1 MSKSS
6 RKKLPAEPV
15 LTTIESLSHDGRGV
29 THIDGKAVFID
40 GALPG
45 EEIEF
50 IYTSKRRKYDEGKV
64 TEIKTASPNRV
75 AAKCVHFGLCG
86 GCSLMHLDE
95 NEQIKQKQAILLDNL
110 RQIGHVSAE
119 KVLDPVRGPVW
130 GYRRKARLGVKYVI
144 KKERVLVGFRE
155 KRNSFIA
162 DIKQCEVVHPTV
174 GTRLEALA
182 ELISQF
188 KIRDKIPQIEVAV
201 SDEVTVLIVRHLVDM
216 PDADKEK
223 LMHFAQQYNFSILLQ
238 PGGLETVMPLNAGAV
253 SPYELNYK
261 IPDYN
266 IDMVFHAAHFTQV
279 NADINKRM
287 IDLAVRSLAPQ
298 PNETILDLFCG
309 LGNFTLP
316 LARSGANVVGIEGS
330 DDLVQLAT
338 RNAQRNDLQNA
349 IFHTADLF
357 AEFDTL
363 QLWSKQKYNKAL
375 LDPPRSGAF
384 NVVQWL
390 PKTEVKKIVYISC
403 NPSTLARDADI
414 LVNTHGFRLTQTGVM
429 DMFPHTAHVEAIA
442 VFERS
447 KC

>member
-6 RKKLPAEPV
+6 RKKLPAEPL

-29 THIDGKAVFID
+29 AHIDGKAVFID
-40 GALPG
+40 GALPD
-45 EEIEF
+45 EEIAF
-50 IYTSKRRKYDEGKV
+50 IYTAKKRKYDEGKV

-75 AAKCVHFGLCG
+75 EAKCVYFGLCG
-86 GCSLMHLDE
+86 GCSLMHLDA
-95 NEQIKQKQAILLDNL
+95 NEQIKHKQAILLDNL
-110 RQIGHVSAE
+110 KHIAHVSPE
-119 KVLDPVRGPVW
+119 NVLDPVRGPVW

-162 DIKQCEVVHPTV
+162 DIKQCEVVHSTV

-188 KIRDKIPQIEVAV
+188 QIRDKIPQIEVAV
-201 SDEVTVLIVRHLVDM
+201 SDEVTVLIFRHLVAM
-216 PDADKEK
+216 PDEDKEK
-223 LMHFAQQYNFSILLQ
+223 LMHFAQQHNFTILLQ
-238 PGGLETVMPLNAGAV
+238 PGGLQTVVPLNSGSV

-266 IDMVFHAAHFTQV
+266 IEMVFQASHFTQV
-279 NADINKRM
+279 NTDINKLM
-287 IDLAVRSLAPQ
+287 IDLAVKSLAPQ
-298 PNETILDLFCG
+298 PGDTVLDLFCG

-316 LARSGANVVGIEGS
+316 LARSGADVVGIEGS
-330 DDLVQLAT
+330 NDLVQLAR
-338 RNAQRNDLQNA
+338 RNAKKNNLQNVT
-349 IFHTADLF
+349 FHTADLF

-363 QLWSKQKYNKAL
+363 PQWREQKYNKVL
-375 LDPPRSGAF
+375 LDPPRSGAL

-390 PKTEVKKIVYISC
+390 PKTGVQKIVYVSC
-403 NPSTLARDADI
+403 NPSTLARDADV
-414 LVNTHGFRLTQTGVM
+414 LVNTHGFALTQTGVI

-442 VFERS
+442 IFE
-447 KC
+447 K

>member
-15 LTTIESLSHDGRGV
+15 FATIESLSHDGRGV

-40 GALPG
+40 GALPD

-64 TEIKTASPNRV
+64 TEIKTASPYRV
-75 AAKCVHFGLCG
+75 EAKCAHFGLCG

-110 RQIGHVSAE
+110 KHIGHVSPE

-162 DIKQCEVVHPTV
+162 DIKQCEVVHSTV

-188 KIRDKIPQIEVAV
+188 QIRDKIPQIEVAV
-201 SDEVTVLIVRHLVDM
+201 SDEVTVLIFRHLVDM

-223 LMHFAQQYNFSILLQ
+223 LMHFAQQHNFTILLQ
-238 PGGLETVMPLNAGAV
+238 PGGLQTVAPLNSGSV

-266 IDMVFHAAHFTQV
+266 IEMAFQATHFTQV
-279 NADINKRM
+279 NADINKLM
-287 IDLAVRSLAPQ
+287 IDLVVKSLAPQ
-298 PNETILDLFCG
+298 PGDTVLDLFCG

-316 LARSGANVVGIEGS
+316 LARSGADVVGIEGS
-330 DDLVQLAT
+330 NDLVQLAI
-338 RNAQRNDLQNA
+338 RNAQKNDLQNVT
-349 IFHTADLF
+349 FHTADLF

-363 QLWSKQKYNKAL
+363 PQWRKQKYNKVL

-390 PKTEVKKIVYISC
+390 PKTGIQKIVYVSC
-403 NPSTLARDADI
+403 NPSTLARDADV
-414 LVNTHGFRLTQTGVM
+414 LVNTHGFALTQTGVM

-442 VFERS
+442 IFE
-447 KC
+447 K